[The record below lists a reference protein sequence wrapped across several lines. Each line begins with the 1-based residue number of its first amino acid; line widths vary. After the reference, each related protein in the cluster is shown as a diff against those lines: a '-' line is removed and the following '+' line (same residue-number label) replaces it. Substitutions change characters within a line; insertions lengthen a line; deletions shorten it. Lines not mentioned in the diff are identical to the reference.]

1 MYMLIYLLPLFI
13 VLAIETPI
21 YFEFL
26 KRKNILSLVLIIVM
40 NIISNLSFN
49 LAYVYTDYSNLTL
62 IFGEIIV
69 FVLEGLLLS
78 LAFND
83 FRYFIYSFIAN
94 ILSLLIG
101 LFINRFLNLYE
112 SELIISVAVFA
123 SLFAL
128 YMIIRIISLYVSKK
142 EKVKIV

>member
-1 MYMLIYLLPLFI
+1 MLIYLLPLFI

-21 YFEFL
+21 YFECL

-78 LAFND
+78 LAFNE
-83 FRYFIYSFIAN
+83 FKYFIYSFIAN

-101 LFINRFLNLYE
+101 LFINRFFNLYE
-112 SELIISVAVFA
+112 FELIISIAVFA

-128 YMIIRIISLYVSKK
+128 YMIIRIIFLFVSKK

>member
-1 MYMLIYLLPLFI
+1 MLIYLLPLFI

-112 SELIISVAVFA
+112 SELIISIAVFA
-123 SLFAL
+123 SIFAL
-128 YMIIRIISLYVSKK
+128 YVIIRIISLYVSKK

>member
-1 MYMLIYLLPLFI
+1 MLIYLLPLFI

-21 YFEFL
+21 YFECL

-78 LAFND
+78 LAFNE
-83 FRYFIYSFIAN
+83 FKYFIYSFLAN

-101 LFINRFLNLYE
+101 LFINRFFNLYE
-112 SELIISVAVFA
+112 SELIISIAVFA

-128 YMIIRIISLYVSKK
+128 YMIIRIIFLFVSKK

>member
-1 MYMLIYLLPLFI
+1 MLIYLLPLFI
-13 VLAIETPI
+13 VLTIETPI

-112 SELIISVAVFA
+112 SELIISIAVFA

>member
-1 MYMLIYLLPLFI
+1 MLIYLLPLFI

-112 SELIISVAVFA
+112 SELIISIAVFA

>member
-1 MYMLIYLLPLFI
+1 MLIYLLPLFI

-21 YFEFL
+21 YFECL

-78 LAFND
+78 LAFNE
-83 FRYFIYSFIAN
+83 FKYFIYSFIAN

-101 LFINRFLNLYE
+101 LFINRFFNLYE
-112 SELIISVAVFA
+112 SELIISIAVFA

-128 YMIIRIISLYVSKK
+128 YMIIRIIFLFVSKK

>member
-1 MYMLIYLLPLFI
+1 MLIYLLPLFI

-21 YFEFL
+21 YFECL

-78 LAFND
+78 LAFNE
-83 FRYFIYSFIAN
+83 FKYFIYSFIVN

-101 LFINRFLNLYE
+101 LFINRFFNLDDF
-112 SELIISVAVFA
+112 ELTISIIVFA
-123 SLFAL
+123 SLFVL
-128 YMIIRIISLYVSKK
+128 YMIIRIIFLFVSKK

>member
-1 MYMLIYLLPLFI
+1 MLIYLLPLFI

-21 YFEFL
+21 YFECL

-78 LAFND
+78 LAFNE
-83 FRYFIYSFIAN
+83 FKYFIYSFIVN

-101 LFINRFLNLYE
+101 LFINRFFNLDDF
-112 SELIISVAVFA
+112 ELTISIIVFA

-128 YMIIRIISLYVSKK
+128 YMIIRIIFLFVSKK

>member
-1 MYMLIYLLPLFI
+1 MLIYLLPLFI

-69 FVLEGLLLS
+69 FVIEGLLLS

-112 SELIISVAVFA
+112 SELIISIAVFA

>member
-13 VLAIETPI
+13 VLVIETPI

-26 KRKNILSLVLIIVM
+26 KRKNILSLALIIVM

-78 LAFND
+78 LAFNN

-101 LFINRFLNLYE
+101 LFINRFFNLYE
-112 SELIISVAVFA
+112 SELIISIAVFA